1 MKIIIA
7 AASALALSILTTF
20 ATSQD
25 DAFQKV
31 AHDYVE
37 QYLQANPEQA
47 TELGDHRFDGELTD
61 YSAEA
66 RAKDLATQKEFR
78 DKLNAIDGTQLTGAN
93 NIDFR
98 ILKENIDYEIFRAE
112 ELKEP
117 EWNPLVYMQS
127 LANSLYLL
135 VARDFAPA
143 EKRIPSLRQR
153 LEKIPGVIAQAK
165 ANLQHP
171 PRIHT
176 ETAIEQTQGAI
187 NLVRTE
193 LAPLLDQAPQMK
205 KDLAP
210 LQDKTA
216 AALEDYKKWLQ
227 NDLLPRSDGD
237 FRLGAEKYRKKLR
250 FALASDLPMEEI
262 MKRAKADLEQTQTAI
277 YETALPLYKKY
288 FPNADQQSVADK
300 HKVTAA
306 VLDKLAE
313 QHPNDATVVDYA
325 KKVVTEATDFVKRH
339 DVVGV
344 PNVPLDVI
352 AMPEFKRGV
361 AIAYCD
367 APGPLEKNGK
377 TFFAVAPT
385 PKDWSKERKESF
397 FREYNNY
404 MIRDLTVHEAM
415 PGHFLQLARSNE
427 FRAPTLVRAIF
438 QSGPFIEGWAVYCE
452 QVMAEQGYGG
462 PEVKMQQL
470 KMRLR
475 AICNAILDQSIHAG
489 NMSEKEAMDLMTKE
503 GYQQEGEAVAKW
515 KRARLTSAQ
524 LSTYFVGATEHLD
537 LRAAE
542 QKKLGDQFNLKKY
555 NDQVISYGSPP
566 VKYVR
571 ELMGFKERRLSAT
584 AELAPS
590 TASGEAD
597 HSLDLGATLFA
608 VFAFARCSCSW
619 LSCSRQPH
627 KLIEIKR
634 AATFGSHFSK
644 FDLIPAVHPIYLI
657 AFLSNTHRFA
667 RDHAMN
673 DFFVFGSWPASHSA
687 ATPINSMPDVVISVG
702 PLLEVEK

>member
-1 MKIIIA
+1 MKMIIA
-7 AASALALSILTTF
+7 ATVALSLSISNTF

-31 AHDYVE
+31 ARDYVE

-61 YSAEA
+61 YSSEA

-78 DKLNAIDGTQLTGAN
+78 DKLNAIDGSQLTGAN

-98 ILKENIDYEIFRAE
+98 ILKENIDYEIFRGE

-153 LEKIPGVIAQAK
+153 MEKIPGVIAQAK

-193 LAPLLDQAPQMK
+193 LAPLLDQVPQMK
-205 KDLAP
+205 KELAP

-227 NDLLPRSDGD
+227 NDLLPRSDGN
-237 FRLGAEKYRKKLR
+237 FRLGAEKYRQKLR

-288 FPNADQQSVADK
+288 FPNADEKTLADK

-306 VLDKLAE
+306 VLGKLAE

-325 KKVVTEATDFVKRH
+325 KKITAEATDFVKQH
-339 DVVGV
+339 DLVTV

-489 NMSEKEAMDLMTKE
+489 NMSEQEAMDLMTKE

-542 QKKLGDQFNLKKY
+542 QRKLGHQFNLKKY

-571 ELMGFKERRLSAT
+571 ELLQGT
-584 AELAPS
+584 
-590 TASGEAD
+590 TASQP
-597 HSLDLGATLFA
+597 
-608 VFAFARCSCSW
+608 
-619 LSCSRQPH
+619 SR
-627 KLIEIKR
+627 
-634 AATFGSHFSK
+634 
-644 FDLIPAVHPIYLI
+644 
-657 AFLSNTHRFA
+657 
-667 RDHAMN
+667 
-673 DFFVFGSWPASHSA
+673 
-687 ATPINSMPDVVISVG
+687 
-702 PLLEVEK
+702 